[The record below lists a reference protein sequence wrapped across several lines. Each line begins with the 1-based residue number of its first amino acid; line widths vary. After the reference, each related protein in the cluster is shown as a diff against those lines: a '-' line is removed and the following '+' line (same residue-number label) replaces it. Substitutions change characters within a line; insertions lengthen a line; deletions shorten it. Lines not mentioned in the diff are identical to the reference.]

1 MMKTFTNNLRLFW
14 QGALL
19 SYVALFHWMRPIQ
32 YVASK
37 ILMPLAQMFF
47 FVYLGTYATSKDN
60 AAFYIVGNAL
70 QITAVSG
77 IFGMTMSI
85 GGDRDNG
92 TLGYIFGTPANR
104 LVVFMGRAFM
114 NIMDGMLGV
123 VIAFFWGVV
132 LMGLDLSHT
141 NIASLALVILIT
153 TVSTC
158 GLGLLMGCLSLITVN
173 VMFVNNFVYFLLLLF
188 SGANVPLASLPAWM
202 QAISFVL
209 PLTRGIQAAR
219 GLVGGASLGTV
230 APLLWGELLVGL
242 SYFVLGYFLFAIF
255 EVVAKRRGTL
265 EVF

>member
-1 MMKTFTNNLRLFW
+1 MKTFTNNLRLFW

-32 YVASK
+32 YMASK

-47 FVYLGTYATSKDN
+47 FVYLGTYATGADN
-60 AAFYIVGNAL
+60 KSFYVVGNAL
-70 QITAVSG
+70 QIAAVSG

-85 GGDRDNG
+85 GGDRDSG

-114 NIMDGMLGV
+114 NIMDGALGV
-123 VIAFFWGVV
+123 IIAFVWGVV
-132 LMGLDLSHT
+132 LMGLDLSQT
-141 NIASLALVILIT
+141 NIPALALTIVVT
-153 TVSTC
+153 TISTC
-158 GLGLLMGCLSLITVN
+158 GLGLLMGCLALITVN

-188 SGANVPLASLPAWM
+188 SGANIPIAQLPVWM
-202 QAISFVL
+202 QSISYAL
-209 PLTRGIQAAR
+209 PLTRGIAAAR
-219 GLVGGASLGTV
+219 LLVNGAGLVEIT
-230 APLLWGELLVGL
+230 PLLLGELGVGLAYFLVG
-242 SYFVLGYFLFAIF
+242 YILFAVF

>member
-1 MMKTFTNNLRLFW
+1 MKTFTNNLRLFW

-47 FVYLGTYATSKDN
+47 FVYLGTFATSADN
-60 AAFYIVGNAL
+60 RSFYIVGNAL
-70 QITAVSG
+70 QIAAVSG
-77 IFGMTMSI
+77 IYGMTMSI

-114 NIMDGMLGV
+114 NIMDGALGV
-123 VIAFFWGVV
+123 VIAFTWGVV
-132 LMGLDLSHT
+132 LMGLDISNT
-141 NIASLALVILIT
+141 NLPLLALVILIT
-153 TVSTC
+153 TISTC
-158 GLGLLMGCLSLITVN
+158 GLGLLMGCLALITVN
-173 VMFVNNFVYFLLLLF
+173 VMFVNNFVYFLLLIF
-188 SGANVPLASLPAWM
+188 SGANIPLM
-202 QAISFVL
+202 QMPVWVRSISYAL
-209 PLTRGIQAAR
+209 PLTRGIIAAR
-219 GLVGGASLGTV
+219 EIVGGAGLIEV
-230 APLLWGELLVGL
+230 APLLLGELGIGLAYFLVG
-242 SYFVLGYFLFAIF
+242 YILFAVF